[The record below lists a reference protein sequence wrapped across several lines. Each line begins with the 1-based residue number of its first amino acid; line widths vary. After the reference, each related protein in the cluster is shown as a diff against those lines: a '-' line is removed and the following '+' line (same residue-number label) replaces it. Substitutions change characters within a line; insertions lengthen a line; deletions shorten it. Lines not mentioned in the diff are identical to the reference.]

1 MEISKSIKAD
11 NFQNFHTS
19 LLTTLCSRN
28 FHTVKCVIFCR
39 NSVKLTLNSKLFS
52 RNIAFFQFQVQCHS
66 VAQCGNCAKSLS
78 PTDFSVKLFFRKK
91 TKKLYSK
98 CSFSH
103 MIKSLCMNFTK
114 HKLLIKV

>member
-91 TKKLYSK
+91 KNQKNSIQNALFDHVI
-98 CSFSH
+98 SFS
-103 MIKSLCMNFTK
+103 SRGLT
-114 HKLLIKV
+114 LE